1 MVGSMTAEPDP
12 LARVLVVDDSRLI
25 QEMARDALVGCARVE
40 CCASAE
46 EALSALERE
55 PADLVLSDL
64 EMRGLSGLDL
74 LERVRRNHPG
84 TDFVLVTAHASV
96 DSAVGALRLGAAD
109 YLQKPVQP
117 PQLVRVVE
125 RLLSHRRLLQEN
137 DRLRTT
143 LRTVESC
150 RTLLN
155 CLEAGEIYAV
165 ALDLLL
171 PALSRE
177 RGLALFQRSDL
188 PGSDGVAFRG
198 FSEDEAST
206 LRELLV
212 EVKPAAELDADADVS
227 VLGDSAV
234 HEKLHEAGV
243 PTGSILS
250 VPLRGRESQ
259 LGVVW
264 VFEDGRPFEPAEIDQ
279 SRLIAAHA
287 TLALSNAERF
297 SRAQERAFVDD
308 VTEVYNARYL
318 LQATEHEIQRAERYG
333 KELCVL
339 FLDLD
344 RFKLVNDRYGHLV
357 GSQVLRRLS
366 EVLQECI
373 RQVDTLARYGGDEFT
388 ILLEDTGIEGGQA
401 VAERIRR
408 TVADTIFE
416 GGRGAPVRLT
426 ISIGVAT
433 YPQHSQARDGL
444 LDLSDKA
451 MYLAKSRGR
460 NQVCTASEL
469 E

>member
-12 LARVLVVDDSRLI
+12 QARVLVVDDNRLI
-25 QEMARDALVGCARVE
+25 QEMARDALAGCARIE
-40 CCASAE
+40 CCGSAE

-84 TDFVLVTAHASV
+84 TEFVLVTAHASV
-96 DSAVGALRLGAAD
+96 DSAVGALRMGAAD
-109 YLQKPVQP
+109 YLQKPLQA

-125 RLLSHRRLLQEN
+125 RVLSHRRLLQEN
-137 DRLRTT
+137 DRLRST

-177 RGLALFQRSDL
+177 RGLALFRRSDL

-198 FSEDEAST
+198 FSEDEAGT

-212 EVKPAAELDADADVS
+212 EVKPTAELDATASVS
-227 VLGDSAV
+227 VLGDSPV
-234 HEKLHEAGV
+234 HEKLHEAGI
-243 PTGSILS
+243 PAGPILS

-259 LGVVW
+259 LGVLW
-264 VFEDGRPFEPAEIDQ
+264 VFEDGVPFDPAEIEQ
-279 SRLIAAHA
+279 ARLIAAHA

-357 GSQVLRRLS
+357 GSRVLRRLS

-388 ILLEDTGIEGGQA
+388 ILLEDTGIEGGRA

-408 TVADTIFE
+408 TVAETIFE
-416 GGRGAPVRLT
+416 GGRSAPVRLT

-433 YPQHSQARDGL
+433 YPQHSQDRDGL

-460 NQVCTASEL
+460 NQVCAATEL
-469 E
+469 